1 MGYILFGEKH
11 APASV
16 SYSLRIRT
24 LIDITANERTV
35 LSFGGEDTMQML
47 GFPDGMTIDNDGN
60 IWVACF
66 FAGRVIRFEPETG
79 ILFRFITGL
88 I

>member
-66 FAGRVIRFEPETG
+66 FAGRVIRFDPATG